1 MGGYLRCGAL
11 ALTALAC
18 GTSATALAQS
28 AGTVP
33 PEPGSQQAD
42 APNPQAGTVEP
53 SQAPGGVASPAGGIA
68 DIVVTA
74 QRRSESLQNVPIA
87 ITALSSENLAAQGI
101 NDIQSLQISTPSLSY
116 AQAAGYSLPRIR
128 GVGTGA
134 NGPGVENSVAMYV
147 DGVYVSSTSAGTLAF
162 NNIAQIAGLKGP
174 QGTLFGRNATG
185 GVIQVTT
192 LDPGQTPTVTATAG
206 YGNYDTYEGKLYA
219 SAPLTATLAFDAALY
234 YKDQNKGF
242 GYNRLLNTDVG
253 QGTDVS
259 FRSKVKW
266 DPTDGTT
273 VRVVGDFSRSNGRR
287 FFNRVFPGAVGIS
300 GQPTPGDEWDT
311 YSTFSPRQRI
321 TQRGVSAQVDQAL
334 GALTLVSI
342 TAWRRSLYDVRFDPD
357 GQPAPITDV
366 NIRQRDRQ
374 FSQEFQLLSP
384 KDGPFTWVLGGDY
397 FRYTGFYEPQRVLSR
412 AAPYLAPPTR
422 ITTTG
427 EFGTKS
433 LAAFG
438 QATYELSASTNLTAG
453 LRYTTEDRDADI
465 TKAIVLPNGI
475 GLPPARGVGDSD
487 FKKLTWRGSI
497 DHRFSP
503 GLLLYASANRGF
515 KSGLY
520 DPLAVPLV
528 LVEPEVLDAY
538 EVGVKA
544 DLFDRRIRLNGAV
557 FHYDYKQIQIA
568 RFVNGTL
575 VLQNGSGAKID
586 GLDFDATWQATP
598 QLTFTA
604 GLSILDD
611 RFTSFPTAPKT
622 TPLPT
627 GGIAVSTAEAKGNR
641 LPATPDWTLNLTA
654 NYVMPTSVGTFEL
667 NGTYLHNDGYFQGPE
682 NRLRQKPF
690 DLVNSS
696 LSWTSTSGTYRASL
710 WSKNLGDEFYA
721 TQLTSQSTADALLAG
736 DRRTYGFT
744 VGFKY

>member
-87 ITALSSENLAAQGI
+87 ITALSSENLSAQGI

-162 NNIAQIAGLKGP
+162 NNIAQIAVLTGP

>member
-1 MGGYLRCGAL
+1 MGGYLRQSAL
-11 ALTALAC
+11 VMAVLAC
-18 GTSATALAQS
+18 GASGAAIAQS
-28 AGTVP
+28 TGAAS
-33 PEPGSQQAD
+33 PEPSSQQAD

-53 SQAPGGVASPAGGIA
+53 SQAPGGVASPDGGIA

-74 QRRSESLQNVPIA
+74 QRRSENLQNVPIA
-87 ITALSSENLAAQGI
+87 ITALSSETLAASGI

-162 NNIAQIAGLKGP
+162 NNIAQIAVLKGP

-185 GVIQVTT
+185 GVIQITT

-206 YGNYDTYEGKLYA
+206 YGNYDTVEAKFYA
-219 SAPLTATLAFDAALY
+219 STPLTGTLAFDAALY

-242 GYNRLLNTDVG
+242 GYNRFLDTDVG

-266 DPTDGTT
+266 DPTDTT
-273 VRVVGDFSRSNGRR
+273 TLRVVGDFSRSNGRR
-287 FFNRVFPGAVGIS
+287 FFNRVFPGALGIS
-300 GQPTPGDEWDT
+300 GVPTPGDEWDT
-311 YSTFSPRQRI
+311 YNTFSPRQRI

-342 TAWRRSLYDVRFDPD
+342 TAWRRSLYDVRFDAD
-357 GQPAPITDV
+357 AQPAPITDV
-366 NIRQRDRQ
+366 NIRQRERQ
-374 FSQEFQLLSP
+374 FSQEVQLLSA
-384 KDGPFTWVLGGDY
+384 KDGPFTWVMGGYY

-427 EFGTKS
+427 DFGTKS

-438 QATYELSASTNLTAG
+438 QATYALAADTNLTAG
-453 LRYTTEDRDADI
+453 LRYTTEDRDANI
-465 TKAIVLPNGI
+465 TKAIVLPNGVA
-475 GLPPARGVGDSD
+475 LPPGRGVGESN

-503 GLLLYASANRGF
+503 GLLAYASVNRGF

-520 DPLAVPLV
+520 DALAVPLV
-528 LVEPEVLDAY
+528 LLKPEVLDAY
-538 EVGVKA
+538 EVGVKS
-544 DLFDRRIRLNGAV
+544 DLFDRRVRLNGAL
-557 FHYDYKQIQIA
+557 FHYNYKQIQIA

-575 VLQNGSGAKID
+575 VLENGSGAKID
-586 GLDFDATWQATP
+586 GLDVDATWQATP
-598 QLTFTA
+598 NLTFTA

-611 RFTSFPTAPKT
+611 RFTSYPTAPKT
-622 TPLPT
+622 TPLAA
-627 GGIAVSTAEAKGNR
+627 GGIAVATADAKGNK
-641 LPATPDWTLNLTA
+641 LPSTPDWTLNLTA
-654 NYVMPTSVGTFEL
+654 NYVIPTAVGTFEL
-667 NGTYLHNDGYFQGPE
+667 NGTYLHNDGYYQGPE

-690 DLVNSS
+690 DLINSS

-710 WSKNLGDEFYA
+710 WAKNLGDEFYA

-744 VGFKY
+744 LGFKY